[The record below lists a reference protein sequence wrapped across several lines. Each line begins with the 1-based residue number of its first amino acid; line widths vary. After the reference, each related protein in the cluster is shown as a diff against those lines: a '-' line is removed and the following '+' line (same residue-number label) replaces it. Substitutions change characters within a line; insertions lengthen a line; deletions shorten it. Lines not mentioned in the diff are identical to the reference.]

1 MRIGKCF
8 CRWMLKSSD
17 AKAQDTLRFLKVE
30 SNWFLRRNCRRLG
43 GSCYYVAFLRR
54 SRRLLGSHL
63 PLAQARP
70 RRCRPESNLH
80 LRHFP
85 QRRPSRRYFLYPRC
99 FGSGLLRIRGVR
111 GAACIGADL
120 PRGIDETRVIRFP
133 DVLALRHPMTAI
145 CVVLISSVLL
155 VRSDVDLLAE
165 FTRYSKQFVR
175 AISSNMDNSR
185 LWKDGKYYCD
195 AWSCNSLLPCDEKQE
210 QESWEHRCARF
221 GFHVD
226 HRCEVTSQ
234 N

>member
-1 MRIGKCF
+1 
-8 CRWMLKSSD
+8 
-17 AKAQDTLRFLKVE
+17 
-30 SNWFLRRNCRRLG
+30 
-43 GSCYYVAFLRR
+43 
-54 SRRLLGSHL
+54 
-63 PLAQARP
+63 
-70 RRCRPESNLH
+70 
-80 LRHFP
+80 
-85 QRRPSRRYFLYPRC
+85 
-99 FGSGLLRIRGVR
+99 
-111 GAACIGADL
+111 
-120 PRGIDETRVIRFP
+120 
-133 DVLALRHPMTAI
+133 MTAI

>member
-43 GSCYYVAFLRR
+43 GSCYYV
-54 SRRLLGSHL
+54 
-63 PLAQARP
+63 
-70 RRCRPESNLH
+70 
-80 LRHFP
+80 
-85 QRRPSRRYFLYPRC
+85 
-99 FGSGLLRIRGVR
+99 
-111 GAACIGADL
+111 
-120 PRGIDETRVIRFP
+120 
-133 DVLALRHPMTAI
+133 
-145 CVVLISSVLL
+145 
-155 VRSDVDLLAE
+155 DLLAD
-165 FTRYSKQFVR
+165 FTRYSKQFVC